1 MSFSLSTMRLE
12 VLQFIAGFCGALGSV
27 FLLLSLGTDYWLLAS
42 ESCDPGDKITTR
54 LRRSTTED
62 GLQEHQDG
70 PKHVVLA
77 YHEGVFW
84 RCSYVKEID
93 REEDSMLDFWIS
105 RLKKQANLG
114 LKRIS
119 SWRSTAY
126 ANQPSEK
133 ICTPAYLS
141 QVPLSGISTS
151 DSATV
156 HRAFWCIM
164 SVLGLTMVTLGVFVT
179 ICGIPTA
186 SRRLYEA
193 GGALFITGGL
203 LIFLVVGTF
212 AAWVQGSSTLEQ
224 YVLQRR
230 LSACPSLHLSVHY
243 GLSFMLAPA
252 ASFFCLLCGLLILL
266 MQTASR
272 AESASAAREPPSV
285 QEGWQ
290 VSTL

>member
-93 REEDSMLDFWIS
+93 REEDSMLDFWI
-105 RLKKQANLG
+105 
-114 LKRIS
+114 
-119 SWRSTAY
+119 T
-126 ANQPSEK
+126 NQPSEK

-193 GGALFITGGL
+193 GGALFITGAHQTPQGTPETSTARPAYL
-203 LIFLVVGTF
+203 FGGRNVCGVGAGFIHSGTVRPPAQALGMPQPPPQRPLWLV
-212 AAWVQGSSTLEQ
+212 
-224 YVLQRR
+224 
-230 LSACPSLHLSVHY
+230 LHA
-243 GLSFMLAPA
+243 GPC
-252 ASFFCLLCGLLILL
+252 CLLLLPAVWPADPAYADRL
-266 MQTASR
+266 QSR
-272 AESASAAREPPSV
+272 VCKRSA
-285 QEGWQ
+285 
-290 VSTL
+290 

>member
-1 MSFSLSTMRLE
+1 MSFSLSTMRLA
-12 VLQFIAGFCGALGSV
+12 VLQFIAGFCGALGSI

-42 ESCDPGDKITTR
+42 ESCDPGDKITAR

-62 GLQEHQDG
+62 GLQEDQDG
-70 PKHVVLA
+70 PKRVVLA

-84 RCSYVKEID
+84 RCSYMKEMD
-93 REEDSMLDFWIS
+93 REEDSILDFWI
-105 RLKKQANLG
+105 
-114 LKRIS
+114 
-119 SWRSTAY
+119 T
-126 ANQPSEK
+126 NQPSEK

-141 QVPLSGISTS
+141 QVPLSGILTS
-151 DSATV
+151 DSTTV

-164 SVLGLTMVTLGVFVT
+164 SMLGLTMVTLGVFVT

-203 LIFLVVGTF
+203 LVFLVVGTF

-230 LSACPSLHLSVHY
+230 LSACPSLHLSIHY
-243 GLSFMLAPA
+243 GPSFMLAPA
-252 ASFFCLLCGLLILL
+252 ASFFSLLCGLLILL
-266 MQTASR
+266 TQTASR

>member
-93 REEDSMLDFWIS
+93 REEDSMLDFWI
-105 RLKKQANLG
+105 
-114 LKRIS
+114 
-119 SWRSTAY
+119 T
-126 ANQPSEK
+126 NQPSEK

-141 QVPLSGISTS
+141 QTPLLKNPTQIPEH
-151 DSATV
+151 DFPLKPNPL
-156 HRAFWCIM
+156 AFWCIM

-272 AESASAAREPPSV
+272 AEKLSFYV
-285 QEGWQ
+285 
-290 VSTL
+290 LIF